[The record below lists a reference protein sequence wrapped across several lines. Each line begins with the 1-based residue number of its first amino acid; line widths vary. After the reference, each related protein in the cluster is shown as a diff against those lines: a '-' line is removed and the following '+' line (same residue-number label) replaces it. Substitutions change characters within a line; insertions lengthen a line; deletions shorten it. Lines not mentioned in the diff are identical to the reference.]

1 MSVIKEYFYNV
12 KCDCCGQ
19 HLGNEELWRADEQ
32 GAKDDAYN
40 DDGGFI
46 NLGGKDYCPSCYQID
61 ENDNYVT
68 KDGKVFDGD
77 TQEEIITED

>member
-12 KCDCCGQ
+12 KCDCCGVS
-19 HLGNEELWRADEQ
+19 LANEEFWRVDEDSAKLDAQEAD
-32 GAKDDAYN
+32 
-40 DDGGFI
+40 FI
-46 NLGGKDYCPSCYQID
+46 NLGGKDYCPNCYTID

>member
-1 MSVIKEYFYNV
+1 MDAQE
-12 KCDCCGQ
+12 
-19 HLGNEELWRADEQ
+19 AD
-32 GAKDDAYN
+32 
-40 DDGGFI
+40 FI
-46 NLGGKDYCPSCYQID
+46 NLGGKDYCPNCYTID